1 MWCKHY
7 INTFSCAFSCAFFQY
22 FQKSNVFAIKHR
34 FQNETYICFSNSSL
48 LPLHQKIN
56 GMGKGRDKE
65 LITERNKRI
74 YERYF
79 YWTEIKRIRFDDAL
93 QILSK
98 REFFLSESRIMQII
112 REMINSGYSIDGQK
126 KIEKPLFIGFKA

>member
-1 MWCKHY
+1 
-7 INTFSCAFSCAFFQY
+7 
-22 FQKSNVFAIKHR
+22 
-34 FQNETYICFSNSSL
+34 
-48 LPLHQKIN
+48 
-56 GMGKGRDKE
+56 MGKGRDKE

>member
-1 MWCKHY
+1 
-7 INTFSCAFSCAFFQY
+7 
-22 FQKSNVFAIKHR
+22 
-34 FQNETYICFSNSSL
+34 
-48 LPLHQKIN
+48 
-56 GMGKGRDKE
+56 MGKGRDKE

-112 REMINSGYSIDGQK
+112 REMINSGYSIDGK
-126 KIEKPLFIGFKA
+126 KMIEKPLFIGFKV

>member
-1 MWCKHY
+1 
-7 INTFSCAFSCAFFQY
+7 
-22 FQKSNVFAIKHR
+22 
-34 FQNETYICFSNSSL
+34 
-48 LPLHQKIN
+48 
-56 GMGKGRDKE
+56 MGKGRDKE

-98 REFFLSESRIMQII
+98 REFFC
-112 REMINSGYSIDGQK
+112 QK
-126 KIEKPLFIGFKA
+126 AE

>member
-1 MWCKHY
+1 
-7 INTFSCAFSCAFFQY
+7 
-22 FQKSNVFAIKHR
+22 
-34 FQNETYICFSNSSL
+34 
-48 LPLHQKIN
+48 
-56 GMGKGRDKE
+56 MGKGRDKE

-98 REFFLSESRIMQII
+98 REFFLSESRLMQII

-126 KIEKPLFIGFKA
+126 MIEKPLFIGFKA

>member
-1 MWCKHY
+1 M
-7 INTFSCAFSCAFFQY
+7 CAKCLYLLFY
-22 FQKSNVFAIKHR
+22 KKPNVCAIKHW

-126 KIEKPLFIGFKA
+126 MIEKPLFIGFKA

>member
-1 MWCKHY
+1 
-7 INTFSCAFSCAFFQY
+7 
-22 FQKSNVFAIKHR
+22 
-34 FQNETYICFSNSSL
+34 
-48 LPLHQKIN
+48 
-56 GMGKGRDKE
+56 MGKGRDKE
-65 LITERNKRI
+65 LIAERNKRI

-126 KIEKPLFIGFKA
+126 MIEKPLFIGFKV

>member
-1 MWCKHY
+1 
-7 INTFSCAFSCAFFQY
+7 
-22 FQKSNVFAIKHR
+22 
-34 FQNETYICFSNSSL
+34 
-48 LPLHQKIN
+48 
-56 GMGKGRDKE
+56 MGKGRDKE

-98 REFFLSESRIMQII
+98 RDFFLSESRIMQII

-126 KIEKPLFIGFKA
+126 MIEKPLFIGFKV

>member
-1 MWCKHY
+1 
-7 INTFSCAFSCAFFQY
+7 
-22 FQKSNVFAIKHR
+22 
-34 FQNETYICFSNSSL
+34 
-48 LPLHQKIN
+48 
-56 GMGKGRDKE
+56 MGKGRDKE

-126 KIEKPLFIGFKA
+126 MIEKPLFIGFKV